1 MTTVYFTNNQK
12 RQVVDFLKKYACI
25 IYVNN
30 CLECEFQ
37 KSVLEQ
43 NHKYQCI
50 IPTQFFIFMKNLHNL
65 ASYFNK

>member
-25 IYVNN
+25 IYVSN

-37 KSVLEQ
+37 KSVLE
-43 NHKYQCI
+43 
-50 IPTQFFIFMKNLHNL
+50 
-65 ASYFNK
+65 